1 MRQFPLVL
9 VPPDLQRIAQS
20 KPAAPKFATSLPSV
34 PAQVPQP
41 IQVQEAIL
49 QTIGLIAIV
58 ALISLVAREL
68 GLILL
73 IMGIVAI
80 IVKVRFQFQ
89 SYNTRYQRYQAQ
101 FQSYLE
107 RLESYSREELK
118 YQQEL
123 AIAHAPDRIQEFR
136 HRQYQQFFKKY
147 PPLTN
152 LVPFQT
158 GSSKDAINQFVNT
171 LRSHLTQESTGAS
184 TGEIYQGIKV
194 KIPNIEYEWQPQLIY
209 IESSL
214 QARVAIEIIE
224 TSSSSLMPSDLV
236 ERFLLDAGWIIIKFT
251 QVQISQAPMECIKE
265 FAKLLDRLSID
276 PSLLPKFEDVPD
288 LNPVKPNSA
297 KSNRR

>member
-20 KPAAPKFATSLPSV
+20 KPVAPKFATSLPSV

-49 QTIGLIAIV
+49 QTLGLIAIV

-80 IVKVRFQFQ
+80 IVRIRFQFQ

-123 AIAHAPDRIQEFR
+123 AIAHAPTRIQEFR
-136 HRQYQQFFKKY
+136 HRQYQQFFNKY
-147 PPLTN
+147 PPLPN
-152 LVPFQT
+152 LVPFQAENSQT
-158 GSSKDAINQFVNT
+158 AIAISQFANT
-171 LRSHLTQESTGAS
+171 LRSYLNQESTGESA
-184 TGEIYQGIKV
+184 GEIYQGIKV

-209 IESSL
+209 IEPSL
-214 QARVAIEIIE
+214 QARIAIEIID
-224 TSSSSLMPSDLV
+224 TSNSSQSLMQSDLV

-251 QVQISQAPMECIKE
+251 QVQIAQHPTACVKE

-276 PSLLPKFEDVPD
+276 PSLLNKVENVPD
-288 LNPVKPNSA
+288 LTPIKPNP
-297 KSNRR
+297 R

>member
-1 MRQFPLVL
+1 MRQFPLIL
-9 VPPDLQRIAQS
+9 IPPDLQRIAQS
-20 KPAAPKFATSLPSV
+20 KPVAPKFATSLPSV

-49 QTIGLIAIV
+49 QTLGLIAIV

-73 IMGIVAI
+73 IIGIVSI
-80 IVKVRFQFQ
+80 IVRIRFQFQ

-123 AIAHAPDRIQEFR
+123 AIAHAPKRIQEFR

-147 PPLTN
+147 PPLTG
-152 LVPFQT
+152 LIPFPS
-158 GSSKDAINQFVNT
+158 GSSKTAINQLANT
-171 LRSHLTQESTGAS
+171 LRSHLTAESGDV
-184 TGEIYQGIKV
+184 YQGVKV
-194 KIPNIEYEWQPQLIY
+194 KIPNIEYEWQPQMIY
-209 IESSL
+209 LDHLL
-214 QARVAIEIIE
+214 QSRIAIEIVDISV
-224 TSSSSLMPSDLV
+224 SSQSLMQSDLV
-236 ERFLLDAGWIIIKFT
+236 ERFLLDSGWIILKFT
-251 QVQISQAPMECIKE
+251 QVQISQHPAECVKE

-276 PSLLPKFEDVPD
+276 PSLLPKFENVAD
-288 LNPVKPNSA
+288 LTPVKLSP
-297 KSNRR
+297 R